1 METERRIEKLL
12 RASAK
17 KRKADAGA
25 PLELHPATRRLLQDE
40 VARATKRTKLK
51 EKPFW
56 QLLFGSPP
64 RLAVSL
70 VAISALII
78 LGFDFFVWQPAS
90 EQMLANAMRVSKK
103 SEAAKNLERTD
114 MPALTIA
121 PGTPAPAPATAP
133 VAAPAEQ
140 MFADREDLKAKTD
153 KASGI
158 DGIAAANAPVVAS
171 DDYKRGFAGGS
182 GGGGG
187 GGGLGRGGSGGQ
199 TGDASG
205 GLRDLRKNGT
215 DALTVTAAS
224 AVSESKKPASYALAE
239 ATPARQFKDTT
250 VVSGSL
256 SVNRDGGP
264 GLPGVVTSATTPTLD
279 FDKRTS
285 STLAGDM
292 PPAATTAPA
301 GMTPNSVAGYAM
313 GNGAVQFE
321 NAGKAKLEQ
330 SRAQVAT
337 QKFYRLRLGNEINGA
352 AEKQRTPLPRQ
363 SEPTAGVVLDSF
375 TVEQSG
381 NQITVVDKDG
391 SKYSGFIQL
400 ASVNDESI
408 STVRQQPAAGAPAK
422 VATAPQRRAFVATD
436 TAAAVA
442 PAQLLPSAPQNY
454 FFRVTGTNRS
464 LNQSVVFSGNLAENT
479 NVVVARGGSFGFVTN
494 ALNAPQQMMPSLP
507 LSNSRIAG
515 RAEVGGKSE
524 IEINAAPV
532 SP

>member
-12 RASAK
+12 RAFAK

-40 VARATKRTKLK
+40 VARATKKTGRKGNSL
-51 EKPFW
+51 W
-56 QLLFGSPP
+56 QILFASKP
-64 RLAVSL
+64 RLAFTLGVLAILGVSVSL
-70 VAISALII
+70 LLPALSKSKSKGV
-78 LGFDFFVWQPAS
+78 LAENKRETAKELKQAD
-90 EQMLANAMRVSKK
+90 ML
-103 SEAAKNLERTD
+103 
-114 MPALTIA
+114 ALTIA
-121 PGTPAPAPATAP
+121 PGTPAPASATAP
-133 VAAPAEQ
+133 VVPLADEKK
-140 MFADREDLKAKTD
+140 FADREDLKAKADST
-153 KASGI
+153 SGI
-158 DGIAAANAPVVAS
+158 DGVVPLAANTQVAVAAN
-171 DDYKRGFAGGS
+171 DYKGGF

-187 GGGLGRGGSGGQ
+187 GGGGRGGGARGG
-199 TGDASG
+199 SS
-205 GLRDLRKNGT
+205 GLRKEAGGTPAANGT
-215 DALTVTAAS
+215 TAVVKS
-224 AVSESKKPASYALAE
+224 VEEKPATLAMS
-239 ATPARQFKDTT
+239 DTT
-250 VVSGSL
+250 ETRRSKDSIMVAGGIS
-256 SVNRDGGP
+256 SVNRDTGVVAP
-264 GLPGVVTSATTPTLD
+264 EVVTSPATPVLD
-279 FDKRTS
+279 SDQRAS
-285 STLAGDM
+285 STLAAAKA
-292 PPAATTAPA
+292 PTATTAPA

-321 NAGKAKLEQ
+321 NADKTKLEQ

-363 SEPTAGVVLDSF
+363 SEATAGVVLDSF

-442 PAQLLPSAPQNY
+442 PAGQSPTAAQNY

-494 ALNAPQQMMPSLP
+494 ALNAPQQMMPQLP
-507 LSNSRIAG
+507 LLNSRIAG
-515 RAEVGGKSE
+515 RAAVGGKSE